1 MPAESFWKRAF
12 SKILVSFPEISKRLS
27 SIYYC
32 HLSADYTIVNTK
44 VKYFAASGKY
54 QYFFTAGKII
64 FLFKFVAVMYEIL
77 LSGSKKATWLFLN
90 NFHNYTVFINVRF
103 CAPHNMVYNPFTD
116 PSSRFTNLV
125 FLIRL
130 NVVILII
137 CTVTLCCVKQQT
149 HSEFWHI

>member
-44 VKYFAASGKY
+44 VKHFAASGKY
-54 QYFFTAGKII
+54 QYFFYSGKNN
-64 FLFKFVAVMYEIL
+64 FFVQICSSYEIL

-90 NFHNYTVFINVRF
+90 NFHNYTMFINIRF
-103 CAPHNMVYNPFTD
+103 CVPHSMVYNPFTD
-116 PSSRFTNLV
+116 PSSRFTNVV

-137 CTVTLCCVKQQT
+137 CTVTLCCVKQQI
-149 HSEFWHI
+149 HSEFRHI